1 MKVFI
6 LRARKGITAPA
17 GIPEQFGE
25 PNHFE
30 IILHTIASALFISK
44 HIRSDT
50 VLHIV
55 MEGPPEA
62 PKVLTFDPGI
72 LGYLGGFDEKC
83 LAGAVGEALA
93 VSKGISGSE
102 TRSSPRGIKI
112 RRQSFEN
119 LIRETGEE
127 MPLFILSKK
136 GTDIRA
142 AELPGS
148 GCFILTDHIGM
159 QKKTGNLLKRLG
171 VKEISLGPKM
181 LFAAHCVALVHNELD
196 RREHGS

>member
-1 MKVFI
+1 MRVFI
-6 LRARKGITAPA
+6 LRARKGITAA
-17 GIPEQFGE
+17 SGIHDQFGD

-44 HIRSDT
+44 HLRSDT

-55 MEGPPEA
+55 LEGPPEP

-72 LGYLGGFDEKC
+72 LGYLGGFDEKS
-83 LAGAVGEALA
+83 LAEAVGEALA

-112 RRQSFEN
+112 RRQSFEK
-119 LIRETGEE
+119 LVRETGQEL
-127 MPLFILSKK
+127 PLFILSKK
-136 GTDIRA
+136 GSDIRST
-142 AELPGS
+142 ELPGS

-159 QKKTGNLLKRLG
+159 QKKTGSLLKRLG
-171 VKEISLGPKM
+171 VKEISLGPRM
-181 LFAAHCVALVHNELD
+181 LFAAHCVVLVHNELD
-196 RREHGS
+196 RRENGR